1 MPSKRTGYAPWSLTR
16 EAGVLSATVDGTIDV
31 PQSVQPTI
39 NAGFVDEKGN
49 WQGEKSSDEN
59 FFAFTKHVAIPNGET
74 VLAPATATV
83 DSLDMTGFSDIQI
96 AIRPSNGGNFAITAV
111 MGPDTNTYANLRPV
125 NAATTLRGAGD
136 LGDYSGATSNLFND
150 TAESLTVDVWNI
162 FIIKRLLNNQKMMQ
176 FKIVN
181 NSGADSD
188 IEVAFLRLV

>member
-16 EAGVLSATVDGTIDV
+16 EAGVLSATVDGTIEV
-31 PQSVQPTI
+31 PQSVQPMIST
-39 NAGFVDEKGN
+39 GFVDEKGN

-59 FFAFTKHVAIPNGET
+59 FFAFTKHLAIPNGET

-83 DSLDMTGFSDIQI
+83 DSLDMTGFNDIQI

-111 MGPDTNTYANLRPV
+111 MGPDTNSYANLRPV

-136 LGDYSGATSNLFND
+136 LGDYSGA
-150 TAESLTVDVWNI
+150 
-162 FIIKRLLNNQKMMQ
+162 
-176 FKIVN
+176 
-181 NSGADSD
+181 DSD

>member
-16 EAGVLSATVDGTIDV
+16 EAGVLSATVDGTIEV

-39 NAGFVDEKGN
+39 RTGFVDEKGN

-59 FFAFTKHVAIPNGET
+59 FFGFTKHLVIPNGET

-83 DSLDMTGFSDIQI
+83 DSLDMTGFNDIQI

-111 MGPDTNTYANLRPV
+111 MGPDTSTYANLNPV
-125 NAATTLRGAGD
+125 NAASTLRGNVA
-136 LGDYSGATSNLFND
+136 STND
-150 TAESLTVDVWNI
+150 EGMDNILSDSQESLVVDVWNI
-162 FIIKRLLNNQKMMQ
+162 FYIKDRLLNQKLLQ
-176 FKIVN
+176 FKITN

-188 IEVAFLRLV
+188 IEVAFMRIV